1 MKILTKIFS
10 FVFELIFFIGI
21 TIFGI
26 SFLVSRFF
34 NQNYYTQILDDID
47 IKEMKISELGIK
59 ELDEKYKDMTIEEA
73 IITELESA
81 SIDSKIAIEVI
92 ESREVKEVLGKIISE
107 VVDYELA
114 GAPIPQLDYDSLDK
128 LLNNE
133 QVSKILKEE
142 QIEIDKEELLNEIN
156 KTLREELGDVN
167 EWFSSNYT

>member
-59 ELDEKYKDMTIEEA
+59 KLDEKYKDMTIEEA

-107 VVDYELA
+107 VVDYELTD
-114 GAPIPQLDYDSLDK
+114 APIPQLDYDSLDK

-167 EWFSSNYT
+167 E

>member
-1 MKILTKIFS
+1 MKILTKIVS
-10 FVFELIFFIGI
+10 FVFELIFFVGI

-34 NQNYYTQILDDID
+34 NQNYYTQVLDSID
-47 IKEMKISELGIK
+47 IKEMKISELGIR

-81 SIDSKIAIEVI
+81 SIDSKIAVEII
-92 ESREVKEVLGKIISE
+92 ESNEAKEVLGKIISE
-107 VVDYELA
+107 VVDYELTD
-114 GAPIPQLDYDSLDK
+114 APIPQLDYSSLDK

-133 QVSKILKEE
+133 QISKIIEEE
-142 QIEIDKEELLNEIN
+142 QIKINKEELLNEIN

-167 EWFSSNYT
+167 E